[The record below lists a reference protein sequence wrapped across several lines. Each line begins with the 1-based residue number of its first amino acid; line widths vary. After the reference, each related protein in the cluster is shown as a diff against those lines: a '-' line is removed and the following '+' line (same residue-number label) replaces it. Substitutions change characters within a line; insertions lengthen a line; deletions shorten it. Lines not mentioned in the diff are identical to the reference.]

1 MKPRRA
7 MRGSREGLMEYVVV
21 RYPKVRDV
29 RIDGQV
35 AGKTNDTLIVEKG
48 HHVFDL
54 GEPLDYMP
62 PSVEKNVQDT
72 APEAPLIVADFRP
85 KGGV

>member
-1 MKPRRA
+1 
-7 MRGSREGLMEYVVV
+7 MEYVVV
-21 RYPKVRDV
+21 SYPKVRDA

-35 AGKTNDTLIVEKG
+35 AGKTNDTLMVEKG

-54 GEPLDYMP
+54 GEPPDYAP

-72 APEAPLIVADFRP
+72 VPAAPLIVADFHP